1 MKSLISILKL
11 WLPLAVTITLICG
24 IVYTVVQQNYRH
36 SANDPQYQMAEDAAN
51 EINSGVD
58 PKTLIVNPPVE
69 LSSSLSPYLIIY
81 DELEQPIASGAL
93 LNGKIP
99 TLPSGVLVYVKK
111 NGEDMITWQP
121 RKGIRQALVIE
132 KTTSGSLYFV
142 VAGRSL
148 RKTEERIGLL
158 MQQIV
163 LGWACSLMILFV
175 VLWGLKIF
183 TKSETIT

>member
-1 MKSLISILKL
+1 MKSLKSILKL
-11 WLPLAVTITLICG
+11 WLPLVVAFTLICG
-24 IVYTVVQQNYRH
+24 IVYLVVQQNYRH
-36 SANDPQYQMAEDAAN
+36 SANDPQFQMAEDAAN
-51 EINSGVD
+51 SISNGIA
-58 PKTLIVNPPVE
+58 PKSLIVNHPIE

-81 DELEQPIASGAL
+81 DDLELPIASGAF

-99 TLPSGVLVYVKK
+99 KLPSGVLEFVKK
-111 NGEDMITWQP
+111 HGEDMITWQP
-121 RKGIRQALVIE
+121 RTGIRQALIIE

-163 LGWACSLMILFV
+163 LGWVCSLMILFIV
-175 VLWGLKIF
+175 ICGLKGF
-183 TKSETIT
+183 TKSEEIT